1 MFIIPIILFKFAT
14 SNINNSLKQWGQHD
28 KYWHKVMKQK
38 NSYEIYDSCG
48 RATGITYQATNKTEA
63 IKLWKADKKNYQ
75 QYCYG
80 KLVRLY
86 GSSQDI
92 ERASYK

>member
-1 MFIIPIILFKFAT
+1 
-14 SNINNSLKQWGQHD
+14 
-28 KYWHKVMKQK
+28 MKQ
-38 NSYEIYDSCG
+38 NNLYEIYDSCG
-48 RATGITYQATNKTEA
+48 RATGITYVAQTKVDAM
-63 IKLWKADKKNYQ
+63 KLWKADRKNYQ

-86 GSSQDI
+86 GASQDT